1 LKKLINGVL
10 EFRRSKRAEVLNTFA
25 QLALGQ
31 SPDVLLIAC
40 SDSRVA
46 VNVFASTDP
55 GDMFVM
61 RNVGNL
67 VPPYKDVENNP
78 ASAVAA
84 AVEFAVERLKVGHI
98 IVCGHSDCGA
108 VKAMAEGEPP
118 EPGLRNWLKSGDP
131 GPPQDFLEPAA
142 EDWPAIEH
150 QSHWNA
156 LAQVEHLRQYP
167 SVRKALVEGRLQLHA
182 WWFDLHHAEVQVYVP
197 EEKRFCVLD
206 EEVGQNLL
214 KKVGDKKE

>member
-1 LKKLINGVL
+1 MKKLIAGVL
-10 EFRRSKRAEVLNTFA
+10 EFRRTVRPKVLEQFA

-31 SPDVLLIAC
+31 NPDTLLIAC

-46 VNVFASTDP
+46 VNVFASTNP
-55 GDMFVM
+55 GDMFVV

-67 VPPYKDVENNP
+67 VPPYKDVENSP

-84 AVEFAVERLKVGHI
+84 AVEFAVERLKVRHI

-108 VKAMAEGEPP
+108 VKAMNSPEAP
-118 EPGLRNWLKSGDP
+118 EPGLRNWLKSADP
-131 GPPQDFLEPAA
+131 GKPQDFLEPAA

-150 QSHWNA
+150 HSHWNV

-167 SVRKALVEGRLQLHA
+167 SVRKALVESNLQLHA
-182 WWFDLHHAEVQVYVP
+182 WWFDLHHAEVQVYIAQ
-197 EEKRFCVLD
+197 EKRFCVLD
-206 EEVGQNLL
+206 EELGNRLL
-214 KKVGDKKE
+214 GAMKD

>member
-1 LKKLINGVL
+1 VKKLINGVL
-10 EFRRSKRAEVLNTFA
+10 EFRRTVRAQVKERFA
-25 QLALGQ
+25 HLALGQ
-31 SPDVLLIAC
+31 NPDVLLIAC

-55 GDMFVM
+55 GDMFVV

-84 AVEFAVERLKVGHI
+84 AVEFAVERLKVRHI

-108 VKAMAEGEPP
+108 VKAMAAGEVP
-118 EPGLRNWLKSGDP
+118 EPGLRNWLNSGHP
-131 GPPQDFLEPAA
+131 GQPQDFLEPAA
-142 EDWPAIEH
+142 EDWPEIEH
-150 QSHWNA
+150 HSHWNV

-167 SVRKALVEGRLQLHA
+167 CVRKALVEGRLQLHG
-182 WWFDLHHAEVQVYVP
+182 WWFDLHNAEVQVYVA

-206 EEVGQNLL
+206 EEVGQKLL
-214 KKVGDKKE
+214 AKLSD

>member
-1 LKKLINGVL
+1 MKKLINGVL
-10 EFRRSKRAEVLNTFA
+10 EFRRSVRPLVKEKFA

-55 GDMFVM
+55 GDMFVV

-67 VPPYKDVENNP
+67 VPPYS
-78 ASAVAA
+78 ASPDSASSSTGA
-84 AVEFAVERLKVGHI
+84 AVEFALERLKVRHI

-108 VKAMAEGEPP
+108 MKAFQVPQVPEPALNGWLQSSRPGEPG
-118 EPGLRNWLKSGDP
+118 E
-131 GPPQDFLEPAA
+131 FLEPIAH
-142 EDWPAIEH
+142 DWPELEH
-150 QSHWNA
+150 QSHWNV
-156 LAQVEHLRQYP
+156 LVQMEHLRQYP
-167 SVRKALVEGRLQLHA
+167 SVKKALVEGTLQLHA
-182 WWFDLHHAEVQVYVP
+182 WWFDLDNAEVQVYVS

-206 EEVGQNLL
+206 EEVGQKLL
-214 KKVGDKKE
+214 KDLK

>member
-1 LKKLINGVL
+1 LKKLIQGVL
-10 EFRRSKRAEVLNTFA
+10 DFRRSKRAEVLDTFA

-55 GDMFVM
+55 GDMFVV
-61 RNVGNL
+61 RNVGNME
-67 VPPYKDVENNP
+67 PRYQDVENNP

-84 AVEFAVERLKVGHI
+84 AVEFAVERLKVRHI

-108 VKAMAEGEPP
+108 VKAMAAPEPP
-118 EPGLRNWLKSGDP
+118 TEPGLRNWLKSGDP
-131 GPPQDFLEPAA
+131 GKPQDFLEPAA
-142 EDWPAIEH
+142 DEWPEIEH
-150 QSHWNA
+150 HSHWNT

-167 SVRKALVEGRLQLHA
+167 AVKKAQVEGRLQLHA

-197 EEKRFCVLD
+197 EEKKFMVLD
-206 EEVGQNLL
+206 EEVGQKLL
-214 KKVGDKKE
+214 KKLNP

>member
-1 LKKLINGVL
+1 MKKLVNGVL
-10 EFRRSKRAEVLNTFA
+10 EFRRNVRPQVQEKFA

-31 SPDVLLIAC
+31 NPDVLLIAC

-55 GDMFVM
+55 GDMFVV

-67 VPPYKDVENNP
+67 VPPYKDAQDSP
-78 ASAVAA
+78 AASVAA
-84 AVEFAVERLKVGHI
+84 AVEFAVERLKVRHI

-108 VKAMAEGEPP
+108 IKAMAGPTVP
-118 EPGLRNWLKSGDP
+118 EPDLRKWLQSGHP
-131 GPPQDFLEPAA
+131 GPPQEFLEPAA
-142 EDWPAIEH
+142 EDWPEIEH
-150 QSHWNA
+150 HSHWSA

-167 SVRKALVEGRLQLHA
+167 SVKKALVEGNLQLHA

-197 EEKRFCVLD
+197 EEQRFCVLD
-206 EEVGQNLL
+206 QEVGEKLL
-214 KKVGDKKE
+214 KKIGD

>member
-1 LKKLINGVL
+1 MKKLINGVL
-10 EFRRSKRAEVLNTFA
+10 ECRRTERAKVLDTFA

-31 SPDVLLIAC
+31 SPDVLLITC

-84 AVEFAVERLKVGHI
+84 AVEFAVERLHVGHI

-108 VKAMAEGEPP
+108 VKAMAGGEVP

-131 GPPQDFLEPAA
+131 GQPQEFLEPAA
-142 EDWPAIEH
+142 EDWPEIEH

-167 SVRKALVEGRLQLHA
+167 CVRKALVEGRLQLHA

-206 EEVGQNLL
+206 EEVGRKLL
-214 KKVGDKKE
+214 KKLGD

>member
-1 LKKLINGVL
+1 MKKLIQGVL
-10 EFRRSKRAEVLNTFA
+10 EFRRTKRESVLETFA

-55 GDMFVM
+55 GDMFVV
-61 RNVGNL
+61 RNVGNM

-84 AVEFAVERLKVGHI
+84 AVEFAVERLRVGHI

-108 VKAMAEGEPP
+108 VKAMASPEEPG
-118 EPGLRNWLKSGDP
+118 EPGLRNWLRSGHP
-131 GPPQDFLEPAA
+131 GQPQEFLEPAA
-142 EDWPAIEH
+142 EDWPEIEH
-150 QSHWNA
+150 HSHWNV

-167 SVRKALVEGRLQLHA
+167 SVRKAQVEGRLQLHA

-197 EEKRFCVLD
+197 EEKRFMVLD
-206 EEVGQNLL
+206 QEVGEKLL
-214 KKVGDKKE
+214 KKIN

>member
-10 EFRRSKRAEVLNTFA
+10 EFRRSKRAEVLDSFA

-55 GDMFVM
+55 GDMFVV

-67 VPPYKDVENNP
+67 VPPYKDVENSP

-108 VKAMAEGEPP
+108 IKAMADVEIP
-118 EPGLRNWLKSGDP
+118 EPGLRNWLHSGHP
-131 GPPQDFLEPAA
+131 GQPQDFLEPAT
-142 EDWPAIEH
+142 ED
-150 QSHWNA
+150 
-156 LAQVEHLRQYP
+156 
-167 SVRKALVEGRLQLHA
+167 
-182 WWFDLHHAEVQVYVP
+182 
-197 EEKRFCVLD
+197 
-206 EEVGQNLL
+206 
-214 KKVGDKKE
+214 

>member
-1 LKKLINGVL
+1 MKKLIQGVL
-10 EFRRSKRAEVLNTFA
+10 EFRRTVRPQVQERFA
-25 QLALGQ
+25 HLALGQ
-31 SPDVLLIAC
+31 NPDVLLIAC

-55 GDMFVM
+55 GDMFVV

-78 ASAVAA
+78 ASAVAS
-84 AVEFAVERLKVGHI
+84 AVEFALERLHVKHI

-108 VKAMAEGEPP
+108 VKAMAAPEEPS
-118 EPGLRNWLKSGDP
+118 EPGLRNWLRSGHP
-131 GPPQDFLEPAA
+131 GQPQDFLEPAR
-142 EDWPAIEH
+142 EDWPEIEH
-150 QSHWNA
+150 SSHWNV

-167 SVRKALVEGRLQLHA
+167 SVRKAQVEGKLQLHA

-197 EEKRFCVLD
+197 EEKRFMVLD
-206 EEVGQNLL
+206 QEVGEKLL
-214 KKVGDKKE
+214 KKIG